1 MQTLHGAF
9 PSPVQRFQYPH
20 SGAAP
25 TYLELT
31 EQLCEGSISA
41 HLAEFSAYKP
51 MVLVFGKL
59 HNNIGILQTKFR
71 YREGHET
78 RRGGP

>member
-1 MQTLHGAF
+1 
-9 PSPVQRFQYPH
+9 
-20 SGAAP
+20 
-25 TYLELT
+25 
-31 EQLCEGSISA
+31 
-41 HLAEFSAYKP
+41 

-59 HNNIGILQTKFR
+59 SNGIGILQTKFR